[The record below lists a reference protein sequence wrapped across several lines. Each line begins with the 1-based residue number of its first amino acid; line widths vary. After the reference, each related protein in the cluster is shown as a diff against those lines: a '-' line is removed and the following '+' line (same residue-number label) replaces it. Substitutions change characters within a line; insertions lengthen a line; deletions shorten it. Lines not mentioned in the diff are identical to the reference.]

1 MRRPSKTS
9 VPLSVKPYVLGWILI
24 TVSITLSLFWGE
36 ELSAQESALG
46 LIEGPDLEHPRSVVM
61 WWIRL
66 PRLITA
72 LVAGAALS
80 ITGAAMQNLMRN
92 DLADPY
98 LLGVASGGGLG
109 AALAISL
116 GLIDR
121 FGLWTLPLLSFV
133 GALTASLWA
142 DRAARAVGLDPLGL
156 DTRATNRLVLSGV
169 ALNLFLS
176 ALLTLTLALS
186 EERLSGVWRW
196 LIGHVEGLSWRELS
210 VMCLISSVGSILLYS
225 QRRAL
230 DVLPAG
236 EEVAWTL
243 GIEVKRARSSI
254 LIAIALA
261 VSAVVAHCGVIGFIG
276 LLVPHMIRP
285 HIIGASH
292 RLLALS
298 ALYGAS
304 ALALC
309 DVLSRVGPRA
319 VPVGVIT
326 GVIGGA
332 VFLYMQR
339 VSAR

>member
-1 MRRPSKTS
+1 MGS
-9 VPLSVKPYVLGWILI
+9 VA
-24 TVSITLSLFWGE
+24 LSLLWGE

-46 LIEGPDLEHPRSVVM
+46 LIEGPDLAYPRSVIM

-72 LVAGAALS
+72 LIAGAALS

-116 GLIDR
+116 GLIDH
-121 FGLWTLPLLSFV
+121 FGMWTLPLLSFT
-133 GALTASLWA
+133 GALMASLWA
-142 DRAARAVGLDPLGL
+142 DRVAYMTRSSSLGL
-156 DTRATNRLVLSGV
+156 DAQSTSQLVLSGV

-196 LIGHVEGLSWRELS
+196 LIGHVEGLSWPEVG
-210 VMCLISSVGSILLYS
+210 VMCLIASVGCVLLYS

-230 DVLPAG
+230 DILPAG

-243 GIEVKRARSSI
+243 GIDVKRARSSI

-292 RLLALS
+292 HLLALS

-319 VPVGVIT
+319 VPVGVVT